1 MADMKIRTPS
11 DNCFYLA
18 KQEDAWTIGRFK
30 ALDALNIQH
39 LVSTRQG
46 LDVQFVRQQ
55 IDQAVQQVAH
65 TLEVKHG
72 AWLKQVHGPVAL
84 WCDKPGL
91 MGDADALYTNH
102 RDLVLVGQSAD
113 CPLILVAEKQGHAVG
128 FAHASWRSTVAGVT
142 SNLIRGMIQDLGC
155 LPQNLVACI
164 GPSAGPECYEV
175 GPEVRDQAMSQLGP
189 HAGTFFVSHG
199 DKYLFNLWQANIHAL
214 QQCGLSSNNIHCAG
228 VCTLCHNDQ
237 FPSYRKEG
245 ADAGRFVVAIA
256 LLGVRGQYVA
266 S

>member
-1 MADMKIRTPS
+1 MKRTTPFNS
-11 DNCFYLA
+11 RFYLA
-18 KQEDAWTIGRFK
+18 EQENAWITGHFR
-30 ALDALNIQH
+30 ALDALNIRH
-39 LVSTRQG
+39 LVSTRHG

-55 IDQAVQQVAH
+55 IGQAVQLVAQA
-65 TLEVKHG
+65 LEVKHG

-91 MGDADALYTNH
+91 MGDADALYTGQ

-113 CPLILVAEKQGHAVG
+113 CPLILIAERQGRAVG

-142 SNLIRGMIQDLGC
+142 SNLIKGMTRDLGC
-155 LPQNLVACI
+155 LPQDLVACI

-175 GPEVRDQAMSQLGP
+175 GPEVRHQAVSQLGP
-189 HAGTFFVSHG
+189 QAETFFTAHG
-199 DKYLFNLWQANIHAL
+199 DKYLFNLWQANTHAL
-214 QQCGLSSNNIHCAG
+214 QECGLRPDSIQCAG

-245 ADAGRFVVAIA
+245 ADAGRFVAAIC
-256 LLGVRGQYVA
+256 LKGV
-266 S
+266 SN